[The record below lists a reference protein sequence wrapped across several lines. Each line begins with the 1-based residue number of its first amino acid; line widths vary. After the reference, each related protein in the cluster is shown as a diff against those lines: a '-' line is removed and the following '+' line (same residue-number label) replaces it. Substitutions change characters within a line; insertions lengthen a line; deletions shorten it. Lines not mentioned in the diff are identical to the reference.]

1 MNIQNKSFGKLV
13 TIPKQLLTNKF
24 LKQCTEGEIDK
35 ILLENVPLKQKKGEY
50 LVLTKEERE
59 ALSQKKK
66 NYKQKCYITLKDRK
80 KREKLLRITQK
91 YLPPKKKDRKPKS
104 KLQKSI
110 NVAKNKFKN
119 TFKKLTTKA
128 PNEFNNF
135 IKHITDLYEALKLS
149 EYIEYEMY
157 KYVLRCHLFDKLPQN
172 IKNDPK
178 FNNIKIYLLLY
189 LNNVQLK
196 YKIKI
201 GYAFN
206 EYNKFFNKSK
216 TNILEELRNMQDY
229 GLSFEDIKN
238 KLLDVYFNI
247 LLIIVQDKNYTKN
260 HISELYKILYNIT
273 EFILIVYN
281 KSTINK
287 ALKKDDKKNIKRE
300 IDDTKLYNRLIDIY
314 KFNFFKEIF
323 SVNSIFMID
332 RITDEVYNGIIK
344 QLESIISK
352 IKPERLALYNTN
364 VQTIKW
370 FERKEIGTDTFIL
383 ESLFNTYFTISSNQY
398 DLFNFNTD
406 NDNDYY
412 PMSRY
417 IRNIIKYI
425 LPHYQLGINNFNKI
439 NTKKVKINSLQFFEC
454 SNNLTTE
461 DTISIYDKS
470 IIKFFIVMI
479 IINFMDIAILDINRD
494 EYTQRNN
501 CRRNRSIYKTRKL
514 IQFYIGNRIYDK
526 IKNDGNNLNKMEFK
540 FILEAIY
547 KIYRI
552 NIIVVYKEDNKYK
565 FDKSTNIKIS
575 DIIFNI
581 RNAKNIHYVYLEDYT
596 INNDLVNLN
605 KLKRINLISS
615 QNKYQATKLIRDFLT
630 NNNNN
635 TDITSVSYL
644 NDNITNYLVYDEDN
658 NDNNNV
664 NDN

>member
-13 TIPKQLLTNKF
+13 EIPKQLLTNKF
-24 LKQCTEGEIDK
+24 LKQCSEGEIDK

-50 LVLTKEERE
+50 LVLTKDERKV
-59 ALSQKKK
+59 LSQKKK

-91 YLPPKKKDRKPKS
+91 YLPQKKKDKKPKS

-119 TFKKLTTKA
+119 TLKKLTTKA

-157 KYVLRCHLFDKLPQN
+157 KYVLRYHLFDKLPQS

-216 TNILEELRNMQDY
+216 TNILEELKNMQDY
-229 GLSFEDIKN
+229 GLSFEAIKN
-238 KLLDVYFNI
+238 KLLEVYFNI
-247 LLIIVQDKNYTKN
+247 LLIILQDKNYTKN
-260 HISELYKILYNIT
+260 HISELYKILYVTT

-287 ALKKDDKKNIKRE
+287 TLKKDDKKNIKRE
-300 IDDTKLYNRLIDIY
+300 IDDEKLYNRLVDIY
-314 KFNFFKEIF
+314 KFNFFIELF
-323 SVNSIFMID
+323 SINSVFMID
-332 RITDEVYNGIIK
+332 RTTDEVYTGIIK
-344 QLESIISK
+344 QLEGIISK
-352 IKPERLALYNTN
+352 IKPERLSLYNTN

-370 FERKEIGTDTFIL
+370 FEKKEIGTDTFIL

-398 DLFNFNTD
+398 DLFNFS

-412 PMSRY
+412 PISRN
-417 IRNIIKYI
+417 IRTIIKYI
-425 LPHYQLGINNFNKI
+425 LNHYELGINNFSKI
-439 NTKKVKINSLQFFEC
+439 NTKKAKINSLQFFEC
-454 SNNLTTE
+454 SVDLKTE

-479 IINFMDIAILDINRD
+479 IINFMNITTLDINRD

-501 CRRNRSIYKTRKL
+501 CRRNRSVYKTRKQL
-514 IQFYIGNRIYDK
+514 EFYIGNRIYDR

-552 NIIVVYKEDNKYK
+552 SIIVIYKEDNKYK
-565 FDKSTNIKIS
+565 FGKNINIKIS
-575 DIIFNI
+575 DIILNI

-596 INNDLVNLN
+596 FNNDLININ
-605 KLKRINLISS
+605 KLKIINFISS
-615 QNKYQATKLIRDFLT
+615 QTKYQANKLIRDFLT

-635 TDITSVSYL
+635 TDIVSVSYL
-644 NDNITNYLVYDEDN
+644 NDNITNYKLYDEDEN
-658 NDNNNV
+658 EN
-664 NDN
+664 